1 MLLRLNPKLRSAL
14 FVLVPLLAIAAGRL
28 ATHSELAARHPRT
41 ASLLFLWLCADALA
55 LAIIAKAPRNRPE
68 IRALLGA
75 TAAGCVVAT
84 VGAAAPVRAA
94 LFDMQSV
101 AIAMALTVALALVWN
116 LREAV
121 GRYRSSGSLPLA
133 AEAIFPPTTVKFAA
147 RELQMLRLALVG
159 WRLQPEVSDGARAF
173 AYHRVINPMIAV
185 FLVLQLIEI
194 VVVDFL
200 VSHWSREAAWIL
212 LALGVWGALFFIAM
226 MQGFRLHP
234 VLLDEQSVRVRSGL
248 MIDLIVPLE
257 GIEAFGAAISGEEL
271 KQDHVLNAAILS
283 HPNVVLQLARP
294 LEYRPAIGKARMV
307 TRVAF
312 RLDEPAPFVEALQ
325 SRI

>member
-1 MLLRLNPKLRSAL
+1 MLLRLNPKIRSAL

-68 IRALLGA
+68 IRAFLG
-75 TAAGCVVAT
+75 TIAAGCVVAT
-84 VGAAAPVRAA
+84 IGAAAPVRAA
-94 LFDMQSV
+94 LFDMHSV
-101 AIAMALTVALALVWN
+101 AIAMAGTVALTLVWN
-116 LREAV
+116 LREAI
-121 GRYRSSGSLPLA
+121 GRYRNSGSLTLA

-147 RELQMLRLALVG
+147 KELQMLRLALVG
-159 WRLQPEVSDGARAF
+159 WRLQPEVPRGTRAF

-194 VVVDFL
+194 VVVDLL
-200 VSHWSREAAWIL
+200 VSHWSREAAWVL
-212 LALGVWGALFFIAM
+212 LALGIWGALFFIAM

-248 MIDLIVPLE
+248 MIDLTVPL
-257 GIEAFGAAISGEEL
+257 GDIEAIGAAISGEEL
-271 KQDHVLNAAILS
+271 QQRDVLNAAILS

-294 LEYRPAIGKARMV
+294 LEYRPAFGKPRLA

-312 RLDEPAPFVEALQ
+312 RLDESAPFVEALQ

>member
-41 ASLLFLWLCADALA
+41 ASLLFLWLCADSLA

-75 TAAGCVVAT
+75 IAAGCVVAT

-101 AIAMALTVALALVWN
+101 AIAMALTVALAVVWN
-116 LREAV
+116 LRAAA
-121 GRYRSSGSLPLA
+121 GRYRSSGSLSHA
-133 AEAIFPPTTVKFAA
+133 AEAILPSTTVKFAA
-147 RELQMLRLALVG
+147 KELHMLRLALVG
-159 WRLQPEVSDGARAF
+159 WRLQPDVPQGARAF
-173 AYHRVINPMIAV
+173 AYHCVINPMIAV

-194 VVVDFL
+194 VVVDLL
-200 VSHWSREAAWIL
+200 VSHWSREAAWVL
-212 LALGVWGALFFIAM
+212 LALGIWGALFFIAM
-226 MQGFRLHP
+226 MQGFRLYP
-234 VLLDEQSVRVRSGL
+234 VLLERHSLRVRSGL
-248 MIDLIVPLE
+248 MIDLRVPLAD
-257 GIEAFGAAISGEEL
+257 IEAMGAAISGEEL

-294 LEYRPAIGKARMV
+294 LEYRPAFGKTRMV

-312 RLDEPAPFVEALQ
+312 RLDEPAPFVAALQ